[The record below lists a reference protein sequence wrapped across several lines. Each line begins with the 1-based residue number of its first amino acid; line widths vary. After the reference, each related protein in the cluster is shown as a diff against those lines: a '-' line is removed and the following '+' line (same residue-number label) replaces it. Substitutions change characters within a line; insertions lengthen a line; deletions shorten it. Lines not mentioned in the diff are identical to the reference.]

1 MRTTK
6 GDALADDHSNT
17 GYNGLGDVSGVVAE
31 TANRTRAVLDASV
44 KAFQSES
51 AEFLDEFSSQ
61 SEEALEKIAR
71 CKSPLEVIAVQQ
83 GWMQARSLAYLQSG
97 LRFART
103 FATASTGRTT
113 KTEPHR
119 PMSSSRSDGA
129 NHEARHQSA

>member
-1 MRTTK
+1 MKTTK
-6 GDALADDHSNT
+6 DDALADAHSNT
-17 GYNGLGDVSGVVAE
+17 GYQALGDVSGVVAE
-31 TANRTRAVLDASV
+31 AANRTRAVLDASV

-61 SEEALEKIAR
+61 SEEALEQMAR

-103 FATASTGRTT
+103 LATASTVRTK
-113 KTEPHR
+113 KTEPRR
-119 PMSSSRSDGA
+119 PMASSRSDGA
-129 NHEARHQSA
+129 QQEARH